1 MAIDS
6 VHVLLGSVAAG
17 QLSTRHPAGGFG
29 GSVTRGYTDCARVVR
44 TAKRG
49 GGGRKREAQ
58 KGVRTWESALSLDVV
73 RMTLHQTDTAKR
85 KKKKQPRVV
94 GGSLG
99 SSNQYLKSL
108 SYFWRA
114 VSSFRAALNSIQR
127 TGRRKLLR
135 RLGHVLGYQ

>member
-6 VHVLLGSVAAG
+6 VHVLLVSVAAG

-58 KGVRTWESALSLDVV
+58 KGIRAWESAHSLDVV

-85 KKKKQPRVV
+85 KKHAAKGR
-94 GGSLG
+94 GAELG
-99 SSNQYLKSL
+99 
-108 SYFWRA
+108 F
-114 VSSFRAALNSIQR
+114 FEPALPCCA
-127 TGRRKLLR
+127 
-135 RLGHVLGYQ
+135 